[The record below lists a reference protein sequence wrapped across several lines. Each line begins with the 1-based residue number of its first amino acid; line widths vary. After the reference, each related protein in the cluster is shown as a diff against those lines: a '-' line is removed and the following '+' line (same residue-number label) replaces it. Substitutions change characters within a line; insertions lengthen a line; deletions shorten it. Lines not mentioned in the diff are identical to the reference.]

1 MSVLAMSILLLG
13 LGGQIGLAGNLTLVL
28 GILGLILG
36 VGILLSRVHDN
47 RRDDDDDGAA
57 L

>member
-1 MSVLAMSILLLG
+1 LLG
-13 LGGQIGLAGNLTLVL
+13 LGGQIGLASNLTLVL